1 MRIVLRLV
9 QRSVVFVRVPT
20 QSEESEA
27 QHIKSGGLQTRKLT

>member
-1 MRIVLRLV
+1 MRIILRFV

-27 QHIKSGGLQTRKLT
+27 QDIKSGGL